1 MLSDRWA
8 GDSWVL
14 KKLLA
19 SANEVHT
26 PIHRYKHAEHRHT
39 KTHILYISSLN
50 VHSHTLKHT
59 QLYLLNTPPLPLPQ
73 PGVFSQLTMAAE
85 ERPWLWV
92 VYILT
97 VGLPIGLT
105 VLFCWPKKSD
115 DDYVYKKV
123 DSPKPDVEEEE
134 DNDDDDDEEEKGDQA
149 AEAKATES
157 PKPAEVKKEKAEE
170 ESGAAG
176 GDSVEDEEEDEEE
189 DEGEEEEETKSN
201 EAASDDVSAEQK
213 EEADEGGH
221 SVGDGH
227 KQAVRKRRVR
237 KD

>member
-1 MLSDRWA
+1 MRSFRAVGLELWSMTSEIYFDNFIITSYKEVADRWA
-8 GDSWVL
+8 GDSWGL
-14 KKLLA
+14 KKLVA
-19 SANEVHT
+19 SANE
-26 PIHRYKHAEHRHT
+26 
-39 KTHILYISSLN
+39 
-50 VHSHTLKHT
+50 
-59 QLYLLNTPPLPLPQ
+59 

-97 VGLPIGLT
+97 VGLPVGLT

-123 DSPKPDVEEEE
+123 DPPKPDVEEEE
-134 DNDDDDDEEEKGDQA
+134 EDEDEDEEEEEEEKGDQA

-176 GDSVEDEEEDEEE
+176 GDSVEDEEDDEEEEE

-201 EAASDDVSAEQK
+201 EAASDDVGAEQK
-213 EEADEGGH
+213 KEADEGGH